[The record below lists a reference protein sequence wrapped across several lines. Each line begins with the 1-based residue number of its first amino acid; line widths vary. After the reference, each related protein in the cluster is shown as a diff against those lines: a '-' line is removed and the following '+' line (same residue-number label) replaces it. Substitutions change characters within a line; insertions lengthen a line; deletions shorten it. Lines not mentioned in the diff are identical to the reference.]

1 MIQEIKEFLE
11 KLEKSEIFKN
21 FKEKN
26 KLAYNSSI
34 SKIEG
39 ELQIDYYDPD
49 MDKITS
55 FSKNED
61 EIVSQESGVFRKEK
75 IKIPELKL
83 DKIKITVKAIE
94 DIIAIKYQEI
104 PTKKIFI
111 LQQKESPIWNITYLT
126 QSLNILNMKINAET
140 GQIMEEKIE
149 SAMNFQK
156 K

>member
-1 MIQEIKEFLE
+1 MIEEIKEFLE
-11 KLEKSEIFKN
+11 ELEKSKIFKK

-26 KLAYNSSI
+26 QLAYNSSI
-34 SKIEG
+34 SKIQK
-39 ELQIDYYDPD
+39 ELQIDYYDPNT
-49 MDKITS
+49 DKITS
-55 FSKNED
+55 FTKRDNK
-61 EIVSQESGVFRKEK
+61 IISQESEVFRKEK
-75 IKIPELKL
+75 IEIPELKL
-83 DKIKITVKAIE
+83 DKIKITLKAIE
-94 DIIAIKYQEI
+94 DIIAMKYQEI

-140 GQIMEEKIE
+140 GQIIEEKIE

>member
-1 MIQEIKEFLE
+1 MIEEIKEFLE
-11 KLEKSEIFKN
+11 ELKKSEIFKK

-26 KLAYNSSI
+26 QLAYNSSI
-34 SKIEG
+34 SKIQK
-39 ELQIDYYDPD
+39 ELQIDYYDPNT
-49 MDKITS
+49 DKITS
-55 FSKNED
+55 FTKRDNK
-61 EIVSQESGVFRKEK
+61 IISQESEVFRKEK
-75 IKIPELKL
+75 IEIPELKL
-83 DKIKITVKAIE
+83 DKIKITLKAIE
-94 DIIAIKYQEI
+94 DIIAMKYQEI

-140 GQIMEEKIE
+140 GQIIEEKIE

>member
-1 MIQEIKEFLE
+1 MIKEIKELLQELE
-11 KLEKSEIFKN
+11 ESKIFKN

-26 KLAYNSSI
+26 QLAYNSSI
-34 SKIEG
+34 SKIQDV
-39 ELQIDYYDPD
+39 LQIDYYDPNT
-49 MDKITS
+49 DKITS
-55 FSKNED
+55 FTKKNN
-61 EIVSQESGVFRKEK
+61 EIISQESEVFRKEK

-83 DKIKITVKAIE
+83 DKIKITLKAIE
-94 DIIAIKYQEI
+94 DIIAMKYQEI

-126 QSLNILNMKINAET
+126 QSLNILNMKMNAET
-140 GQIMEEKIE
+140 GQIIEEKIE

>member
-1 MIQEIKEFLE
+1 MIEEIKEFLE
-11 KLEKSEIFKN
+11 ELKKSEIFKK

-26 KLAYNSSI
+26 QLAYNSSI
-34 SKIEG
+34 SKIQK
-39 ELQIDYYDPD
+39 ELQIDYYDPNT
-49 MDKITS
+49 DKITS
-55 FSKNED
+55 FTKRNNE
-61 EIVSQESGVFRKEK
+61 IISQESEVFRKEK
-75 IKIPELKL
+75 IDIPELKL
-83 DKIKITVKAIE
+83 DKIKITLKAIE
-94 DIIAIKYQEI
+94 DIIAMKYQEI

-140 GQIMEEKIE
+140 GQIIEEKIE

>member
-1 MIQEIKEFLE
+1 MIEEIKEFLE
-11 KLEKSEIFKN
+11 ELEKSKIFKK

-26 KLAYNSSI
+26 QLAYNSSI
-34 SKIEG
+34 SKIQK
-39 ELQIDYYDPD
+39 ELQIDYYDPNT
-49 MDKITS
+49 DKITS
-55 FSKNED
+55 FTKRNNE
-61 EIVSQESGVFRKEK
+61 IISQESEVFRKEK
-75 IKIPELKL
+75 IDIPELKL
-83 DKIKITVKAIE
+83 DKIKITLKAIE
-94 DIIAIKYQEI
+94 DIIAMKYQEI

-140 GQIMEEKIE
+140 GQIIEEKIE

>member
-1 MIQEIKEFLE
+1 MIEEIKEFLE
-11 KLEKSEIFKN
+11 ELKKSEIFKK

-26 KLAYNSSI
+26 QLAYNSSI
-34 SKIEG
+34 SKIQK
-39 ELQIDYYDPD
+39 ELQIDYYDPNT
-49 MDKITS
+49 DKITS
-55 FSKNED
+55 FTKRNNE
-61 EIVSQESGVFRKEK
+61 IISQESEVFRKEK
-75 IKIPELKL
+75 IEIPELKL
-83 DKIKITVKAIE
+83 DKIKITLKAIE
-94 DIIAIKYQEI
+94 DIIAMKYQEI

-140 GQIMEEKIE
+140 GQIIEEKIE